1 MLHIKLLVMKKFWV
15 KLPLII
21 PMLVVIFIIV
31 VALVGSLKNGNMM
44 WKDARDKIYELSN
57 EEGLFRK
64 SSELFAELLKF
75 QNHNIKNVNSID
87 DLNKKYPAFI
97 FSLPYSED
105 SITFS
110 LIEDI
115 RCVGINE
122 KYLDSL
128 EDNNLKI
135 FYYNSRL
142 PQLFEAQKVEV
153 GNKLLKLD
161 IDKKLEVKSIS
172 LVPSMFK
179 VPLEKIRWRSSI
191 YGQESP
197 LFPSD
202 STIFLSWGKAV
213 LPIRIDAKDKM
224 LNVKCKREND
234 SNYFTV
240 AGVPEYIIKLPKN
253 GYYEYYND
261 YKKSSPLL
269 QYNTEKGYVKLRVM
283 VKKRATG
290 NVIFFEY
297 NNPTP
302 NNDLAVSVFTGD
314 ETIMLS
320 DLQGASFLSDSIPF
334 VEGMKIVLR
343 DKNEKITEF
352 VLTQQNPICLLSSE
366 INTNQGFERYIIS
379 ECYTDIF
386 TQQLLRGLSSTL
398 PYYEY
403 NDDIKLSIDPIL
415 SHEMENE
422 MRTYLKDLKKNFK
435 DEDRKCGG
443 ADWDMSMT
451 VIDIETGNILA
462 APCVSDRVD
471 KLNGNLK
478 YTQRNT
484 ALQRRSVG
492 SAFKPL
498 LALATVLT
506 NKSLLDL
513 DTRGSYRYIDS
524 KTCEFL
530 GTKVGTWAE
539 NNKRHW
545 DGCNFKEFI
554 SRSDDVYPAALVALC
569 MNGCSARDN
578 LSGRKTLKSSNG
590 LYPNGSIFKDNKGG
604 ELAIKSTE
612 NSNVKQLR
620 DYEMFKILDML
631 YDLNDYGDYNRTDDN
646 SRNTELYVW
655 RNLNG
660 SVRDSLSI
668 DIITPDYTNMD
679 YSMTLHKKDVTFRS
693 YWVPWILGQGG
704 NDWSCI
710 KLAEAYSRMISKR
723 KVRASLV
730 VGQSEN
736 EPLDKMLSSVGRD
749 MSYTTSAWNGFLEAF
764 AAAQKGGGTLLEMY
778 KVVEARDDNL
788 VLFSKT
794 GTPNQYAQVCSPTTD
809 GRIQYMDV
817 AYYCFGL
824 MTKDSYNKVKVGKQ
838 PKGIVCVIRVSRKLV
853 KKEKGDG
860 LWSSHARNFFS
871 GNPQRLKKF
880 YEMTKIYY

>member
-1 MLHIKLLVMKKFWV
+1 MKKFWV

-21 PMLVVIFIIV
+21 PILVVIIVIV
-31 VALVGSLKNGNMM
+31 VALMGSLKNGNMM
-44 WKDARDKIYELSN
+44 WKDARENIYELSN

-75 QNHNIKNVNSID
+75 KNHNIKNVRSID

-153 GNKLLKLD
+153 GNKLFKLD
-161 IDKKLEVKSIS
+161 IDKNLVVKSIS

-191 YGQESP
+191 YGQESS

-213 LPIRIDAKDKM
+213 LPIRIDAEGDRLSVICGRDK
-224 LNVKCKREND
+224 N
-234 SNYFTV
+234 SNSFSV
-240 AGVPEYIIKLPKN
+240 AGDKSIDLPRK
-253 GYYEYYND
+253 GYYEYYKH
-261 YKKSSPLL
+261 YKTNSPLL
-269 QYNTEKGYVKLRVM
+269 QFDTGKGYVKLRVM

-314 ETIMLS
+314 ETIKLS

-366 INTNQGFERYIIS
+366 INTNQGFERYVIS
-379 ECYTDIF
+379 ECNTDIF
-386 TQQLLRGLSSTL
+386 TQQLLRGLSSAL

-403 NDDIKLSIDPIL
+403 NDDIKLSVDPIL
-415 SHEMENE
+415 SREMENE
-422 MRTYLKDLKKNFK
+422 MRSYIDDLKRSFGESESRNVV
-435 DEDRKCGG
+435 
-443 ADWDMSMT
+443 WDMSLT
-451 VIDIETGNILA
+451 VMDIETGNILA
-462 APCVSDRVD
+462 APYVSDRVD
-471 KLNGNLK
+471 KLRGVLK
-478 YTQRNT
+478 YAQRNT
-484 ALQRRSVG
+484 ALQRRPIG

-506 NKSLLDL
+506 NKSLLEL
-513 DTRGSYRYIDS
+513 DTRGKYS
-524 KTCEFL
+524 KGGDGYCNFY
-530 GTKVGTWAE
+530 GTKVVEWAKE
-539 NNKRHW
+539 YPVHW
-545 DGCNFKEFI
+545 NGCDFKTFL

-569 MNGCSARDN
+569 MNSNGDPSEN
-578 LSGRKTLKSSNG
+578 LSIRQSLKP
-590 LYPNGSIFKDNKGG
+590 YPEKSIFKDGYKNV
-604 ELAIKSTE
+604 LAIKIPE
-612 NSNVKQLR
+612 EDNVALLR
-620 DYEMFKILDML
+620 DYDLFKILDIL
-631 YDLNDYGDYNRTDDN
+631 YDINDYGDYERSKDG
-646 SRNTELYVW
+646 SRIVEMYMW
-655 RNLNG
+655 RNLK
-660 SVRDSLSI
+660 RDMHDSLVKDWKI
-668 DIITPDYTNMD
+668 DVVTPDYTNMN
-679 YSMTLHKKDVTFRS
+679 YYRTLQKKHSTFHGE
-693 YWVPWILGQGG
+693 WKPWILGQGG

-710 KLAEAYSRMISKR
+710 KLAEAYSRMISKK
-723 KVRASLV
+723 KVCASFV
-730 VGQSEN
+730 AGVSKN
-736 EPLDKMLSSVGRD
+736 EPLDTLLSSHQNVGSERNRNL
-749 MSYTTSAWNGFLEAF
+749 SYINAAWNGFLSKF
-764 AAAQKGGGTLLEMY
+764 ADAQKEGSLLSPMY
-778 KVVEARDDNL
+778 DVVNSIDNNL

-794 GTPNQYAQVCSPTTD
+794 GTPNLYEREESCDIDSTSQYL
-809 GRIQYMDV
+809 DV

-824 MTKDSYNKVKVGKQ
+824 MTKDSYNKVKAGKQ
-838 PKGIVCVIRVSRKLV
+838 PKGIVCVIRITRKLV
-853 KKEKGDG
+853 KKEKGNG

-871 GNPQRLKKF
+871 KARFKKF
-880 YEMTKIYY
+880 YEMTKVYY

>member
-1 MLHIKLLVMKKFWV
+1 MKKFWI

-21 PMLVVIFIIV
+21 PILVVIIVIV
-31 VALVGSLKNGNMM
+31 VALMGALKNGNMM
-44 WKDARDKIYELSN
+44 WKDARENIYELSN

-64 SSELFAELLKF
+64 SSELFAELLNF
-75 QNHNIKNVNSID
+75 QNHNIKKVKSID

-142 PQLFEAQKVEV
+142 PQLFEAQKVEM
-153 GNKLLKLD
+153 GNKLLKPD
-161 IDKKLEVKSIS
+161 IDKNLVVKKIS

-202 STIFLSWGKAV
+202 STIFLSWDKAV

-224 LNVKCKREND
+224 LNVECKRNKN
-234 SNYFTV
+234 SNSFSV
-240 AGVPEYIIKLPKN
+240 AGDKSIELPRK
-253 GYYEYYND
+253 GYYEYYKH
-261 YKKSSPLL
+261 YKTNCPLL
-269 QYNTEKGYVKLRVM
+269 QFNTGKGDIKLRIM
-283 VKKRATG
+283 AKKKATG
-290 NVIFFEY
+290 NVIFLEY
-297 NNPTP
+297 TP
-302 NNDLAVSVFTGD
+302 PRSNNDLSVFVFTGD
-314 ETIMLS
+314 TIIKLH

-334 VEGMKIVLR
+334 VEGMKIVLS

-366 INTNQGFERYIIS
+366 INTNQGFERYVIS

-386 TQQLLRGLSSTL
+386 TQQLLRGLSSAL

-403 NDDIKLSIDPIL
+403 NDDIKLSVDPIL

-422 MRTYLKDLKKNFK
+422 MRSYLKDLKKNFK
-435 DEDRKCGG
+435 ANDKICGG
-443 ADWDMSMT
+443 ADWDMSLT

-492 SAFKPL
+492 STFKPL

-513 DTRGSYRYIDS
+513 DTRGKYKYIDS
-524 KTCEFL
+524 KTCEFF
-530 GTKVGTWAE
+530 GTKVKTWAG
-539 NNKRHW
+539 KSQSHW

-578 LSGRKTLKSSNG
+578 LSERETLKCSNG
-590 LYPNGSIFKDNKGG
+590 LYPNGSIFKDTRND
-604 ELAIKSTE
+604 LAIKSTE
-612 NSNVKQLR
+612 NTNVKQLR

-631 YDLNDYGDYNRTDDN
+631 YDLNDYGDYNRTDDS
-646 SRNTELYVW
+646 SRKTELYVW

-660 SVRDSLSI
+660 SMRDSLSI

-679 YSMTLHKKDVTFRS
+679 YNATLHKKDATFKG

-704 NDWSCI
+704 NDWSCF

-736 EPLDKMLSSVGRD
+736 EPLDKMFSSVGRD

-764 AAAQKGGGTLLEMY
+764 ADAQKGEGTLLPMY
-778 KVVEARDDNL
+778 KVVESMDDNL
-788 VLFSKT
+788 ILFSKT
-794 GTPNQYAQVCSPTTD
+794 GTPDQYARVYSPTTD
-809 GRIQYMDV
+809 GGSQYMDV

-824 MTKDSYNKVKVGKQ
+824 MTKGAFNKVMNSGQ
-838 PKGIVCVIRVSRKLV
+838 PKGVVCVIRVSRKLV

-871 GNPQRLKKF
+871 SNPARFKKF
-880 YEMTKIYY
+880 YEMTKVYY